1 MPKNKKTYSQFR
13 FSESVL
19 NLAIVFYYNNSTHK
33 CQKRKEYMRALHTH
47 THTHTKFE
55 RRIPYGLYTDCPKFQ
70 VHTFLNILKHIF

>member
-1 MPKNKKTYSQFR
+1 MPKEKRVY
-13 FSESVL
+13 ES
-19 NLAIVFYYNNSTHK
+19 IT
-33 CQKRKEYMRALHTH
+33 HTH